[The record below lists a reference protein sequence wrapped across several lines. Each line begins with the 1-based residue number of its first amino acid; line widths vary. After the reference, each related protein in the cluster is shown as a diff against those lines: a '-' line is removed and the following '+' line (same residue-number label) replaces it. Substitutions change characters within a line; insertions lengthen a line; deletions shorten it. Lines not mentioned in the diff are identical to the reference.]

1 LASILLES
9 DRPIVRSL
17 SSVSNAEGLCL
28 VGGEKGEGRKSLRG
42 LTGETIPVGLSQSLK
57 LEDVLDLSD
66 IPSFGLGTFGFI
78 PGEGDRRE
86 TARLDFRL
94 RACILPDTPPSF
106 LSPLVTGEN
115 AVEVGLE
122 LFAFE
127 GTASSDKALDCEL
140 RLNIPASPGRA
151 GDLGDRAEDACSPK
165 PNLARIERS

>member
-1 LASILLES
+1 M
-9 DRPIVRSL
+9 
-17 SSVSNAEGLCL
+17 
-28 VGGEKGEGRKSLRG
+28 
-42 LTGETIPVGLSQSLK
+42 GETSPVDLSQSLK

-66 IPSFGLGTFGFI
+66 IPSFGLGTSGFI
-78 PGEGDRRE
+78 PGEGEKRE

-106 LSPLVTGEN
+106 LSPLVTGGK
-115 AVEVGLE
+115 AEVGLA
-122 LFAFE
+122 LFALG
-127 GTASSDKALDCEL
+127 GTGSSSKALDCEL